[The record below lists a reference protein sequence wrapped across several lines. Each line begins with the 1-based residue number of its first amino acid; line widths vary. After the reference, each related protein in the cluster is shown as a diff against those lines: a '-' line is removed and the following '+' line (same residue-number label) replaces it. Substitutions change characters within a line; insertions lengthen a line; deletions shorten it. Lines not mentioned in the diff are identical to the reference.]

1 MAKNK
6 VYIDIVVDDKGTTKR
21 VAVNAKKLGV
31 ALEETGKGARTADR
45 NLKGAAQASANGT
58 KNFSK
63 MAQGISGGLVPAYAT
78 LAANVFAVTAAF
90 SFFKSAADLRVVQE
104 SQENFA
110 RSTGTSL
117 SLLTSRIQ
125 EATDGV
131 LTFQEAAQAVSIGTA
146 SGLNSEQL
154 SGLAKVAKNA
164 SLALGRDLSDSFDRL
179 VRGATKAEPEL
190 LDELGIILRLE
201 TATEKYGAAINK
213 NAKDLTA
220 YQRTQAVVNEILE
233 QGNQKFDD
241 LGGQVNKV
249 AKLGKAFNDLLKDIK
264 GALNPITEFFAGALS
279 NNVLALA
286 GAFTLLGQGV
296 LKAIVPVAPAL
307 TDIGEAA
314 DAATKR
320 IQAAL
325 PDERSRLGE
334 NIASG
339 TIGGREIAALERS
352 TTAASSK
359 VIDYSKTTQK
369 AVSRDVAI
377 IKAQHQAMIAQN
389 TSGWKRWSA
398 SAKAELFSLQAT
410 HGKVMGTMTAGLNQ
424 LGRVAGKIIGAAG
437 LIGLL
442 FTALGIIKELLEK
455 LKDPAL
461 LKALELTKAVREA
474 AAEQNEAVSDILG
487 NLVNKSGTVQEN
499 IVKLA
504 NTISNLNFS
513 SFERLEVTLDKIKKT
528 STGKDG
534 QFLSLDLS
542 NTNIE
547 EFVGS
552 LQELRTGLVLQIAT
566 LSAAGKDTKLLRD
579 RYEELTTTLFS
590 TEEKLREVQKAQL
603 GDPDKEGL
611 ITLLKTLLGLSKA
624 LPEELKKTSA
634 GLVDQGAAF
643 KSLKQIGE
651 EYADFTSSLQQTN
664 TEFSRSMQITK
675 DAIDSVTGAMA
686 EGKQDQSFLKVFQD
700 AEGGE
705 AVLRILQGMSQEER
719 ERITVKEVLAK
730 LQEKNNRL
738 LQIEND
744 VLLQQTKTQI
754 LKEKS
759 MRNLTP
765 LQKGL
770 LDNEFKQR
778 SILDEISKIQGQ
790 RALLTEEEIAQDSSR
805 AKQLNLQLQLLREQ
819 LETVR
824 QQNDAFLEL
833 SNSAKGA
840 FEGATQGG
848 IAELIKGDES
858 SIKDAMLKIAKATL
872 SAVADTLAKQ
882 ITEKITGALFGTPED
897 KIRRAHME
905 GAEVVKQKI
914 KEGHQEGL
922 GSQEGTT
929 SMSSGSIDSMI
940 NDIASMGATSE
951 TTTGTNKQGPFA
963 TLFGNLIGKKAGR
976 DDSAARRSDPSSM
989 PATGQGV
996 LEEVVAS
1003 SEGGASGLTRLFTS
1017 FTDNMRGLFG
1027 GNDAPFLENLGNLFG
1042 DLGTD
1047 FGSIFSTLT
1056 KDLGGLFSSLPD
1068 LLGSLFGGMGGGGAG
1083 GIFGTLATL
1092 FFANGG
1098 IAKGG
1103 FRSAA
1108 YAKGGIATQ
1117 PTVGLVGEGRH
1128 NEAIVPLPDGKSIP
1142 VSMNGMGQQNN
1153 VTVNVNIDGK
1163 GNATQDEQG
1172 SGGTDIGRAVAAAV
1186 QAELMNQK
1194 RAGGILSPYGA
1205 S

>member
-1 MAKNK
+1 MANNK
-6 VYIDIVVDDKGTTKR
+6 VFIDVVIDDKGTTKR
-21 VAVNAKKLGV
+21 IAVEANKLGA
-31 ALEETGKGARTADR
+31 ALDTTGKSARTADR
-45 NLKGAAQASANGT
+45 NLKGAAQTSANGT

-78 LAANVFAVTAAF
+78 LAANIFAVTAAF

-110 RSTGTSL
+110 KSTGTSL

-154 SGLAKVAKNA
+154 TGLAKVAKNA

-201 TATEKYGAAINK
+201 TATEKYGTALNK

-249 AKLGKAFNDLLKDIK
+249 AKLGKAFNDLLKNIK
-264 GALNPITEFFAGALS
+264 GALNPIAEFFAGALS

-307 TDIGEAA
+307 ADIGEAA

-325 PDERSRLGE
+325 PEERSTLGK

-339 TIGGREIAALERS
+339 DIGGREIAALERT
-352 TTAASSK
+352 TTAANSK
-359 VIDYSKTTQK
+359 VIDYSKTTRQ
-369 AVSRDVAI
+369 AVTRDVAI
-377 IKAQHQAMIAQN
+377 IKANHEAMIAQN
-389 TSGWKRWSA
+389 TSGFKRYVA
-398 SAKAELFSLQAT
+398 SAKAEMFSLQAT
-410 HGKVMGTMTAGLNQ
+410 HGKVMGTMTALTNQ
-424 LGRVAGKIIGAAG
+424 LGRVASKIIGAAG

-474 AAEQNEAVSDILG
+474 AAEQNEAVSEILNG
-487 NLVNKSGTVQEN
+487 LINKSGTVQEN
-499 IVKLA
+499 IVDLA

-513 SFERLEVTLDKIKKT
+513 PFEK
-528 STGKDG
+528 
-534 QFLSLDLS
+534 LSLSLEGLKEDSSGVLGLSKLDFS
-542 NTNIE
+542 NTNIQ

-552 LQELRTGLVLQIAT
+552 LAELKTSIELQRDI
-566 LSAAGKDTKLLRD
+566 LQRAGKDTTELDTAYNQLSTRVLAFQNAIKSARAGTGNLTSEDFKTNAENLLEFVIKLP
-579 RYEELTTTLFS
+579 
-590 TEEKLREVQKAQL
+590 A
-603 GDPDKEGL
+603 
-611 ITLLKTLLGLSKA
+611 LLKTSNTA
-624 LPEELKKTSA
+624 
-634 GLVDQGAAF
+634 LVDQGAAF

-651 EYADFTSSLQQTN
+651 EYADFTSSLVQTN
-664 TEFSRSMQITK
+664 TEFSRSMDITK
-675 DAIDSVTGAMA
+675 NALDSVTGAMA
-686 EGKQDQSFLKVFQD
+686 DGNQDESFLKVFQD
-700 AEGGE
+700 TEGGE
-705 AVLRILQGMSQEER
+705 AVLRILKGMTQEER
-719 ERITVKEVLAK
+719 EKITVREVLEE

-738 LQIEND
+738 LAIENS
-744 VLLQQTKTQI
+744 VLLQQTKTLI

-778 SILDEISKIQGQ
+778 NILDQIGKIQGE

-805 AKQLNLQLQLLREQ
+805 AKQLDLQLGLLREQ

-824 QQNDAFLEL
+824 QQSDAFLEL
-833 SNSAKGA
+833 SNSAKAA

-897 KIRRAHME
+897 KIRQAHME

-922 GSQEGTT
+922 ATTVPGKVPTPTNLVQEVKN
-929 SMSSGSIDSMI
+929 SSG
-940 NDIASMGATSE
+940 
-951 TTTGTNKQGPFA
+951 TTTGTNEQGPFA

-989 PATGQGV
+989 PATGAGV

-1017 FTDNMRGLFG
+1017 FTDNMKGLFG
-1027 GNDAPFLENLGNLFG
+1027 GNDAPFLENLGNLFV

-1068 LLGSLFGGMGGGGAG
+1068 LLGTLFGGMGGGGAG

-1142 VSMNGMGQQNN
+1142 VSMNGVGQNSN
-1153 VTVNVNIDGK
+1153 VTVNVAIDSN
-1163 GNATQDEQG
+1163 GNTSQNSEGQGQDLG
-1172 SGGTDIGRAVAAAV
+1172 IVIAAAV
-1186 QAELMNQK
+1186 QKELQNQK
-1194 RAGGILSPYGA
+1194 RSGGILNPYGA
-1205 S
+1205 A

>member
-31 ALEETGKGARTADR
+31 ALEQTGKGARTADR

-201 TATEKYGAAINK
+201 TATEKYGAALNK

-233 QGNQKFDD
+233 QGNEKFDD

-249 AKLGKAFNDLLKDIK
+249 AKLGKSFNDLLKDIK
-264 GALNPITEFFAGALS
+264 GALNPITEFFAGALA

-296 LKAIVPVAPAL
+296 LKAIIPVAPAL
-307 TDIGEAA
+307 ADIGEAA

-325 PDERSRLGE
+325 PDERSTLGK

-359 VIDYSKTTQK
+359 VVDYSKTTQK

-377 IKAQHQAMIAQN
+377 IKARHQAMIAQN

-410 HGKVMGTMTAGLNQ
+410 HGKVMGTMTAAVNQ
-424 LGRVAGKIIGAAG
+424 LGRVASKIIGAAG

-487 NLVNKSGTVQEN
+487 NLINKSGTVQEN
-499 IVKLA
+499 IVDLA

-513 SFERLEVTLDKIKKT
+513 PFEKLA
-528 STGKDG
+528 
-534 QFLSLDLS
+534 LSLDGLTEDSSGVLGITKLDFS

-552 LQELRTGLVLQIAT
+552 LVELKTSVELQREVLQR
-566 LSAAGKDTKLLRD
+566 AGKDTT
-579 RYEELTTTLFS
+579 ELDTAYKELS
-590 TEEKLREVQKAQL
+590 TRVLAFQKAIKSARAGTGNL
-603 GDPDKEGL
+603 TSKGFTTNAENLLEFVLKLPA
-611 ITLLKTLLGLSKA
+611 LLKKSNTA
-624 LPEELKKTSA
+624 
-634 GLVDQGAAF
+634 LVDQGAAF

-675 DAIDSVTGAMA
+675 NAIDSVTGAMA
-686 EGKQDQSFLKVFQD
+686 KGSQDQAFLKVFQD

-719 ERITVKEVLAK
+719 ERITVKEVLVK

-790 RALLTEEEIAQDSSR
+790 RALLTEEELAQDSSR
-805 AKQLNLQLQLLREQ
+805 AKQLDLQLQLLREQ

-897 KIRRAHME
+897 KIRLAHME

-922 GSQEGTT
+922 ATT
-929 SMSSGSIDSMI
+929 VPGKVPT
-940 NDIASMGATSE
+940 AS
-951 TTTGTNKQGPFA
+951 
-963 TLFGNLIGKKAGR
+963 NL
-976 DDSAARRSDPSSM
+976 
-989 PATGQGV
+989 
-996 LEEVVAS
+996 LEEVTTPERDPKS
-1003 SEGGASGLTRLFTS
+1003 SIPSPTGFFGKLLGTKTTGKVTVGNEREGFTESSKTRRTGGIFSGFINAFSDVFDKNIEGGFLQKMGSVFQE
-1017 FTDNMRGLFG
+1017 G
-1027 GNDAPFLENLGNLFG
+1027 GSLFG
-1042 DLGTD
+1042 DL
-1047 FGSIFSTLT
+1047 F
-1056 KDLGGLFSSLPD
+1056 KSLPQ

-1083 GIFGTLATL
+1083 GILGTLATL

-1153 VTVNVNIDGK
+1153 VTVNVSIDNDGQASRTEQSDGTQGADLGK
-1163 GNATQDEQG
+1163 V
-1172 SGGTDIGRAVAAAV
+1172 IAAAV
-1186 QAELMNQK
+1186 QQELMNQ
-1194 RAGGILSPYGA
+1194 RRNGGILSPFGA
-1205 S
+1205 A